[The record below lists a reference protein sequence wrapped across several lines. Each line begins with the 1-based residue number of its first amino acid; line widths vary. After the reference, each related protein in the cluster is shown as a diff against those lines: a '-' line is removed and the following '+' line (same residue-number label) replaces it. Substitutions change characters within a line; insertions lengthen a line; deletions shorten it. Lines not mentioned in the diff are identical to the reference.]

1 MTLQPTP
8 ERRPKKIDLNL
19 LPPEFRPAK
28 KSKLSL
34 ILYITIIVLV
44 IAIAPLIIMKS
55 NVDSES
61 NSLQSEIPSLQ
72 QQLITLQ
79 ANKGEADALKIQI
92 TTAQAQL
99 ANTKADDQTF
109 RNDNILWSQVI
120 TEIDDLVPNSK
131 ISLSSIGTATGTSGY
146 TVSLPGVAT
155 KKIYA
160 YDFMVALEASDF
172 FSNIDFSFGDCP
184 DVAQCNF
191 AVTASVN
198 NASQMQGGV
207 K

>member
-19 LPPEFRPAK
+19 LPAEFRPAK
-28 KSKLSL
+28 KSRLNL
-34 ILYITIIVLV
+34 ILYITIFVLV
-44 IAIAPLIIMKS
+44 CAIAPLIIMKS
-55 NVDSES
+55 GVDSDS
-61 NSLQSEIPSLQ
+61 NSLEAELPDLQ
-72 QQLITLQ
+72 QQMTTLQ
-79 ANKGEADALKIQI
+79 ANKTEADAVKIQI
-92 TTAQAQL
+92 TAAQDKLATAKVDDL
-99 ANTKADDQTF
+99 AFLNN
-109 RNDNILWSQVI
+109 RMLWSQVI